1 VIPSALTS
9 GAFSAVIPFID
20 VKSKM
25 ARTYLIMF
33 LDLLR
38 QDGDT
43 EAPVIAKQRGSLQ
56 LRGHGKASDGLRW
69 LLWPPTTLV
78 QFLVILRY
86 GGGVPGSPERIKL

>member
-9 GAFSAVIPFID
+9 GAFSAVIPFIG
-20 VKSKM
+20 VKSKI
-25 ARTYLIMF
+25 AHTYLVMF

-43 EAPVIAKQRGSLQ
+43 EAPVIAKQRRSLQ

-69 LLWPPTTLV
+69 LLWPPP
-78 QFLVILRY
+78 
-86 GGGVPGSPERIKL
+86 VPCDF